1 MKVISLYFF
10 LFLITLTSNLTYA
23 AVAEDQMKL
32 LEQLPPDQRASIL
45 QKMESAS
52 SLQEEIEETFEGASS
67 LIEKPEREDLK
78 KGEDY
83 CSECIYGFNFFQYSP
98 STFSPVNDT
107 PVSSGYILGPG
118 DVVVVNYFGSNT
130 DEVIATV
137 NREGV
142 VILPLLGPINFLGK
156 TFQEAGNLLTKKV
169 QKELIGTDVI
179 LSIREVRSIGV
190 YILGENYKPGRYVMS
205 GLSTVSNALFVS
217 GGVNEKGSLRNIQV
231 IRNNQIIANYDF
243 YDFLL
248 KGSINSDITLQDGDV
263 IFVPFIE
270 NSVILGGA
278 FKRPF
283 RYEFLEGET
292 LKDAINLAGGFVSD
306 VLNDPKIELSSVDR
320 LASKRNITY
329 LNYSTDLDREIRD
342 GDVINTSSIAGL
354 SPQSISLTGE
364 IMKPGEYS
372 IQPGETILD
381 IINRAGG
388 YTEQAYFQGAVFL
401 REAVAVSQKKAF
413 SRSADQLENT
423 IVDVITKNSIDQVTE
438 FTLSPISVLIKRL
451 RNEDPLGRMVVNL
464 DLLDLKTNPIT
475 NFTLEDGDS
484 LFIPKRQDFVSIVGE
499 VLNGTT
505 VNFDPNLTVDQYIQ
519 LSGGLNDSADKDK
532 IFIILPNGR
541 SQLVRR
547 SLFTSTNQILPGSTI
562 VISRDSRPFDA
573 INLTQ
578 IITPILAD
586 LATSAAAIAAIS
598 NN

>member
-10 LFLITLTSNLTYA
+10 LFLVTLTSNLTYA
-23 AVAEDQMKL
+23 AVSEDQMKL

-52 SLQEEIEETFEGASS
+52 SLQEEIEETFEDASS
-67 LIEKPEREDLK
+67 LIEKPEREGLK

-142 VILPLLGPINFLGK
+142 VILPQLGPINFLGK

-169 QKELIGTDVI
+169 QKELIGTEVI

-190 YILGENYKPGRYVMS
+190 YILGETYKPGRYVMS

-248 KGSINSDITLQDGDV
+248 KGSINSDIALQDGDV

-306 VLNDPKIELSSVDR
+306 VLNDPRIELSSVDR
-320 LASKRNITY
+320 LASKRKITY
-329 LNYSTDLDREIRD
+329 LDYSEGLDREIRD

-401 REAVAVSQKKAF
+401 REAVADSQKEAF

-438 FTLSPISVLIKRL
+438 FTLSPISVLIRRL

-464 DLLDLKTNPIT
+464 DLLDLKTNPIA

-532 IFIILPNGR
+532 IFIILPNGK

-547 SLFTSTNQILPGSTI
+547 SLFTSTNQILPGTTI

>member
-45 QKMESAS
+45 QKMENAS
-52 SLQEEIEETFEGASS
+52 SLQEEISETFDGASS
-67 LIEKPEREDLK
+67 LIEKPEIEALE

-83 CSECIYGFNFFQYSP
+83 CSDCIYGFNFFQYSP

-118 DVVVVNYFGSNT
+118 DVIVVNFYGSKNL
-130 DEVIATV
+130 EVEAIV

-142 VILPLLGPINFLGK
+142 VILPLIGPINFLGM
-156 TFQEAGNLLTKKV
+156 TFQEAGNLLSKKV
-169 QKELIGTDVI
+169 KKELIGTEAI
-179 LSIREVRSIGV
+179 LSIREVRSIGI
-190 YILGENYKPGRYVMS
+190 YILGETYKPGRYVMS

-217 GGVNEKGSLRNIQV
+217 GGVSEKGSLRNIQV
-231 IRNNQIIANYDF
+231 RRNNQIIANYDF

-248 KGSINSDITLQDGDV
+248 KGSINSDIALQDGDV

-283 RYEFLEGET
+283 KYEFLEGET
-292 LKDAINLAGGFVSD
+292 LKDVVNLAGGFVSD

-320 LASKRNITY
+320 SASERKISY
-329 LNYSTDLDREIRD
+329 LDFSTDGDMEIRD

-354 SPQSISLTGE
+354 SPQSISLSGE

-381 IINRAGG
+381 ILKRAGG
-388 YTEQAYFQGAVFL
+388 FTDQAYFQGAVFL
-401 REAVAVSQKKAF
+401 REAVAVSQKNAF

-438 FTLSPISVLIKRL
+438 FTLAPLSVLITRL
-451 RNEDPLGRMVVNL
+451 RTEDPLGRMVVNL
-464 DLLDLKTNPIT
+464 DLLDLKTNPIN
-475 NFTLEDGDS
+475 NFTVEDGDS
-484 LFIPKRQDFVSIVGE
+484 LFIPKRQSFVSIVGE

-505 VNFDPNLTVDQYIQ
+505 VNFDPTLTVDQYLQ

-532 IFIILPNGR
+532 IFVILPNGR

-547 SLFTSTNQILPGSTI
+547 TLFSSNNQILPGSTI

-573 INLTQ
+573 VNLTQ

-586 LATSAAAIAAIS
+586 LATSAAAIAAI

>member
-10 LFLITLTSNLTYA
+10 LFLITLTSNLTQA

-45 QKMESAS
+45 QKMEGAS
-52 SLQEEIEETFEGASS
+52 SLQEEIQESFEDASS
-67 LIEKPEREDLK
+67 LIEKPEIEGLE

-169 QKELIGTDVI
+169 QKELIGTEVI
-179 LSIREVRSIGV
+179 LSIREVRSIGI
-190 YILGENYKPGRYVMS
+190 YILGETYKPGRYVMS

-217 GGVNEKGSLRNIQV
+217 GGVNEQGSLRNIQV
-231 IRNNQIIANYDF
+231 KRNNQIIANYDF

-248 KGSINSDITLQDGDV
+248 KGSINSDIALQDGDV

-320 LASKRNITY
+320 LASKRKITY
-329 LNYSTDLDREIRD
+329 LDYSEGLDREIRD

-401 REAVAVSQKKAF
+401 REAVADSQKEAF

-423 IVDVITKNSIDQVTE
+423 IVDVITKNSIDEVTE
-438 FTLSPISVLIKRL
+438 FTLSPISTLIRRL
-451 RNEDPLGRMVVNL
+451 RNADPLGRMVVNL
-464 DLLDLKTNPIT
+464 DLLDLKTNPIA

-484 LFIPKRQDFVSIVGE
+484 LFIPKRQDFVSIAGE

-547 SLFTSTNQILPGSTI
+547 SLFTSTNQILPGTTI

>member
-1 MKVISLYFF
+1 M
-10 LFLITLTSNLTYA
+10 
-23 AVAEDQMKL
+23 
-32 LEQLPPDQRASIL
+32 
-45 QKMESAS
+45 
-52 SLQEEIEETFEGASS
+52 
-67 LIEKPEREDLK
+67 
-78 KGEDY
+78 
-83 CSECIYGFNFFQYSP
+83 
-98 STFSPVNDT
+98 
-107 PVSSGYILGPG
+107 
-118 DVVVVNYFGSNT
+118 VVNYFGSNT

-142 VILPLLGPINFLGK
+142 VILPQLGPINFLGK

-169 QKELIGTDVI
+169 QKELIGTEVI

-190 YILGENYKPGRYVMS
+190 YILGETYKPGRYVMS

-248 KGSINSDITLQDGDV
+248 KGSINSDIALQDGDV

-306 VLNDPKIELSSVDR
+306 VLNDPRIELSSVDR
-320 LASKRNITY
+320 LASKRKITY
-329 LNYSTDLDREIRD
+329 LDYSEGLDREIRD

-401 REAVAVSQKKAF
+401 RKAVAASQKEAF

-423 IVDVITKNSIDQVTE
+423 IVDVITKNSIGVTE
-438 FTLSPISVLIKRL
+438 FTLSPISVLIRRL

-464 DLLDLKTNPIT
+464 DLLDLKTNPIA

-532 IFIILPNGR
+532 IFIILPNGK

-547 SLFTSTNQILPGSTI
+547 SLFTSTNQILPGTTI
-562 VISRDSRPFDA
+562 VISRDLRPFDA

-586 LATSAAAIAAIS
+586 LAISAAAIAAIS

>member
-1 MKVISLYFF
+1 V
-10 LFLITLTSNLTYA
+10 
-23 AVAEDQMKL
+23 
-32 LEQLPPDQRASIL
+32 
-45 QKMESAS
+45 
-52 SLQEEIEETFEGASS
+52 
-67 LIEKPEREDLK
+67 
-78 KGEDY
+78 
-83 CSECIYGFNFFQYSP
+83 NF
-98 STFSPVNDT
+98 
-107 PVSSGYILGPG
+107 
-118 DVVVVNYFGSNT
+118 FGSNN

-169 QKELIGTDVI
+169 QKELIGTEVI
-179 LSIREVRSIGV
+179 LSVREVRSIGI
-190 YILGENYKPGRYVMS
+190 YFLGETYKPGRYVVS

-217 GGVNEKGSLRNIQV
+217 GGVSEKGSLRNIQV
-231 IRNNQIIANYDF
+231 IRDNQIIAYYDF

-283 RYEFLEGET
+283 KYEFLKGET
-292 LKDAINLAGGFVSD
+292 LKDAISLAGGFVSD

-320 LASKRNITY
+320 LASERKITY
-329 LNYSTDLDREIRD
+329 LDFSTDLDREIRD

-354 SPQSISLTGE
+354 SPQSISLSGE

-372 IQPGETILD
+372 IQPGETILE
-381 IINRAGG
+381 ILNRAGG
-388 YTEQAYFQGAVFL
+388 FTEQAYFQGAVFL
-401 REAVAVSQKKAF
+401 REAVADSQKKAF

-423 IVDVITKNSIDQVTE
+423 IVDVITKNSIDEVTE
-438 FTLSPISVLIKRL
+438 FTLSPISTLIRRL
-451 RNEDPLGRMVVNL
+451 RNADPLGRMVVNL
-464 DLLDLKTNPIT
+464 DLLDLKTNPIA

-484 LFIPKRQDFVSIVGE
+484 LFIPKRQDFVSIAGE

-547 SLFTSTNQILPGSTI
+547 SLFTSTNQILPGTTI

>member
-10 LFLITLTSNLTYA
+10 LFLVTLTSNLTYA
-23 AVAEDQMKL
+23 AVSEDQMKL

-52 SLQEEIEETFEGASS
+52 SLQEEIEETFEDASS
-67 LIEKPEREDLK
+67 LIEKPEREGLK

-142 VILPLLGPINFLGK
+142 VILPQLGPINFLGK

-169 QKELIGTDVI
+169 QKELIGTEVI

-190 YILGENYKPGRYVMS
+190 YILGETYKPGRYVMS

-248 KGSINSDITLQDGDV
+248 KGSINSDIALQDGDV

-306 VLNDPKIELSSVDR
+306 VLNDPRIELSSVDR
-320 LASKRNITY
+320 LASKRKITY
-329 LNYSTDLDREIRD
+329 LDYSEGLDREIRD

-401 REAVAVSQKKAF
+401 REAVADSQKEAF

-423 IVDVITKNSIDQVTE
+423 IVDVITKNSIDEVTE
-438 FTLSPISVLIKRL
+438 FTLSPISVLIRRL

-464 DLLDLKTNPIT
+464 DLLDLKTNPIA

-532 IFIILPNGR
+532 IFIILPNGK

-547 SLFTSTNQILPGSTI
+547 SLFTSTNQILPGTTI

>member
-10 LFLITLTSNLTYA
+10 LFLVTLTSNLTYA
-23 AVAEDQMKL
+23 AVSEDQMKL

-52 SLQEEIEETFEGASS
+52 SLQEEIEETFEDASS
-67 LIEKPEREDLK
+67 LIEKPDYY
-78 KGEDY
+78 Y

-142 VILPLLGPINFLGK
+142 VILPQLGPINFLGK

-169 QKELIGTDVI
+169 QKELIGTEVI

-190 YILGENYKPGRYVMS
+190 YILGETYKPGRYVMS

-248 KGSINSDITLQDGDV
+248 KGSINSDIALQDGDV

-306 VLNDPKIELSSVDR
+306 VLNDPRIELSSVDR
-320 LASKRNITY
+320 LASKRKITY
-329 LNYSTDLDREIRD
+329 LDYSEGLDREIRD

-401 REAVAVSQKKAF
+401 RKAVAASQKEAF

-423 IVDVITKNSIDQVTE
+423 IVDVITKNSIGVTE
-438 FTLSPISVLIKRL
+438 FTLSPISVLIRRL

-464 DLLDLKTNPIT
+464 DLLDLKTNPIA

-532 IFIILPNGR
+532 IFIILPNGK

-547 SLFTSTNQILPGSTI
+547 SLFTSTNQILPGTTI
-562 VISRDSRPFDA
+562 VISRDLRPFDA

-586 LATSAAAIAAIS
+586 LAISAAAIAAIS

>member
-52 SLQEEIEETFEGASS
+52 SLQEEIEETFEDASS

-156 TFQEAGNLLTKKV
+156 NFQEAGNLLTKKV
-169 QKELIGTDVI
+169 QKELIGTEVI

-190 YILGENYKPGRYVMS
+190 YILGETYKPGRYVMS

-438 FTLSPISVLIKRL
+438 FTLSPISVLINRL

-505 VNFDPNLTVDQYIQ
+505 VSFDPNLTVDQYIQ

-532 IFIILPNGR
+532 IFIILPNGK

-547 SLFTSTNQILPGSTI
+547 SLFASTNQILPGTTI